1 MLLYIHKEKEVKKMT
16 NLKTYI
22 IDTPRYCMNHKT
34 VEAYADAPIP
44 GTNGMWADICKDCYD
59 AYDCNT
65 GTLLVLDTP
74 ETTLCD
80 GCDTVIIYTQ
90 KGPRLCRYHSSTR

>member
-1 MLLYIHKEKEVKKMT
+1 MT

-65 GTLLVLDTP
+65 GTLLVIGNPDDNIYEDEPELD
-74 ETTLCD
+74 EEQIAFFEE
-80 GCDTVIIYTQ
+80 VMS
-90 KGPRLCRYHSSTR
+90 RLHKR